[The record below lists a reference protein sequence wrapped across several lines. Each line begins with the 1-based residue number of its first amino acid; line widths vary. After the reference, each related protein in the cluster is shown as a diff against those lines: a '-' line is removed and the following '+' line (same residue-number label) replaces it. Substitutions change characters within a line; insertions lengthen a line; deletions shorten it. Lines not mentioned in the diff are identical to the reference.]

1 MPRNGPGMRL
11 VTEIADLVL
20 GRACVACADFGPPLC
35 DPCLSLARRSGFV
48 RMGAEPLIAT
58 GTRYHGVGRTIVL
71 AHKRHLIRGLAPALG
86 CLIADAVA
94 RIQPT
99 GIALTLVP
107 VPSHR
112 RAARERGQDT
122 VRAITSAAVSEL
134 RSRGRSADVQPL
146 LVRADARASLAGAT
160 RVERRMLAAGAFVA
174 RGRINSPVIVVDDV
188 VTSGATM
195 SAAIDALRSVGC
207 CVFGGVAVAG

>member
-1 MPRNGPGMRL
+1 MRL

-35 DPCLSLARRSGFV
+35 DPCLSHARRSGFCRV
-48 RMGAEPLIAT
+48 GADPLIAA
-58 GTRYHGVGRTIVL
+58 GTRYHGVGRTVVL

-99 GIALTLVP
+99 SMALTLVP

-112 RAARERGQDT
+112 SAARERGQDT
-122 VRAITSAAVSEL
+122 VRAIARAAVTEL
-134 RSRGRSADVQPL
+134 RSRGRPADMQPL
-146 LVRADARASLAGAT
+146 LARADARASLAGST
-160 RVERRMLAAGAFVA
+160 RAERRVLVAGAFAA
-174 RGRINSPVIVVDDV
+174 RMRINSPVIVVDDV

-195 SAAIDALRSVGC
+195 GSAIEALRSVGC
-207 CVFGGVAVAG
+207 PVIGGVAVAG